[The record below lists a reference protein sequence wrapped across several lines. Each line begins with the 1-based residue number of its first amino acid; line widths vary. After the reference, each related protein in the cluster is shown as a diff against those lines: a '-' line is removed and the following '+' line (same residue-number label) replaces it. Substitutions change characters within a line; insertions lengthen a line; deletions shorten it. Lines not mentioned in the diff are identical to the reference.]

1 MEGGVVDSTSA
12 VELEY
17 KPDIERLKKLFED
30 SQSLTRD
37 ARSNSFRDDDYYNGV
52 QLTAGEKRVLAL
64 RGQPDNVFNR
74 VRPAV
79 NGTLGVI
86 KQGQTDPRAYPRN
99 PQDQD
104 AADVASKVLR
114 YIADDGHFD
123 ALKIDAAKHYLVEGI
138 CAAITEVD
146 EDRRIVPTIIRF
158 EEFFYDPYS
167 RRQDFS
173 DARYMGIAK
182 WRFADDV
189 RAQYPEKGSAI
200 EGAVDSGTRIGFDDT
215 FADRP
220 SDAGIAWADKK
231 RRRIMVVEIYHNDDG
246 WKRCVFVSG
255 AILEAGDSPYTDRKR
270 RPMNPIEAQ
279 ACFIDRE
286 NSRYGIVRDMIGPQ
300 DEINKRRNKLLHLIT
315 VSQIQAV
322 DPSAVEVD
330 SDNARK
336 EAARPDGVI
345 PFGWQKV
352 PTNDAARGQAE
363 LLAEAKSEI
372 ERMAPSPAVIGRDAN
387 TQSGRATQIR
397 AQAGL
402 TEQAVIFGGV
412 EEWEQRMYRQ
422 FWARAQQFWTAP
434 MFIRVT
440 DDEGS
445 PDFIGVNQPQMGPPE
460 VVMGEGGMP
469 MLQPTVLGYENNIA
483 ELDVDIIL
491 DSVPDTANLQAEQFQ
506 MLTELANTG
515 ALGPNPGPL
524 LLQASTL
531 PNKREIMEKL
541 EAAAQQPPSPEQE
554 LGLAKAKADIEE
566 TQSKTVLNTVKA
578 QVEQASTIVQSF
590 EAGHR
595 VGQSPPPGQDTGASA
610 AVSR

>member
-1 MEGGVVDSTSA
+1 MEGGVRDSTSA
-12 VELEY
+12 VDLDY
-17 KPDIERLKKLFED
+17 KPDIDRLKRLFED
-30 SQSLTRD
+30 SQTLTRD
-37 ARSNSFRDDDYYNGV
+37 ARSNSFRDDDYYNGF
-52 QLTAGEKRVLAL
+52 QLTTDEKRVLAI

-86 KQGQTDPRAYPRN
+86 KQGETDPRAYPRN

-104 AADVASKVLR
+104 SADVASKTLR
-114 YIADDGHFD
+114 YIADDGNFD
-123 ALKIDAAKHYLVEGI
+123 ALKIDAAKHYLVEGV

-189 RAQYPEKGSAI
+189 AAQYPEMRGDIESAV
-200 EGAVDSGTRIGFDDT
+200 ESGHRIGFDDT

-220 SDAGIAWADKK
+220 SDAGIAWTDKK
-231 RRRIMVVEIYHNDDG
+231 RRRLMVVEMYHNDDG

-255 AILEAGDSPYTDRKR
+255 AVLEAGESPYADRKK

-286 NSRYGIVRDMIGPQ
+286 NNRYGIVRDMIGPQ

-322 DPSAVEVD
+322 DPAAQEIEADV
-330 SDNARK
+330 ARK
-336 EAARPDGVI
+336 EAAKPDGVI

-352 PTNDAARGQAE
+352 PTSDAARGQAE

-402 TEQAVIFGGV
+402 TEQAIIFGGI

-434 MFIRVT
+434 MYIRVT

-445 PDFIGVNQPQMGPPE
+445 PDFIGVNQPQMGPPQ
-460 VVMGEGGMP
+460 VVQDPDGMP
-469 MLQPTVLGYENNIA
+469 TLQPTILGYDNNIA
-483 ELDVDIIL
+483 QLDVDIIL
-491 DSVPDTANLQAEQFQ
+491 DSVPDTANLQAEQFE
-506 MLTELANTG
+506 MLTQLAGVG
-515 ALGPNPGPL
+515 ALGPNPGPML
-524 LLQASTL
+524 LEASTL
-531 PNKREIMEKL
+531 PNKREITEKL
-541 EAAAQQPPSPEQE
+541 QAAAQQPPSPEQQIATAQ
-554 LGLAKAKADIEE
+554 GQADVEK
-566 TQSKTVLNTVKA
+566 TQSETALNTVKA
-578 QVEQASTIVQSF
+578 QTEQVDSVIQAFQAGAQS
-590 EAGHR
+590 AG
-595 VGQSPPPGQDTGASA
+595 PPPGQQSGVSGA
-610 AVSR
+610 